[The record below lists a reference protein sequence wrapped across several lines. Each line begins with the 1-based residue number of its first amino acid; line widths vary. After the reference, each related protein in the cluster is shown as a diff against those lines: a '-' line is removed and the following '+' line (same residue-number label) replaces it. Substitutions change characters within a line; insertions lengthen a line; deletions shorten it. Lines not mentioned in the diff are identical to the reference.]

1 MKNLESKRYWIWF
14 SLIKNLGCI
23 RKKKL
28 LELYKTPENIYNL
41 TKEELLKIDGIGNE
55 TVKNILES
63 KNEKLLD
70 YHIKYMEENNIDIIH
85 ICEESYP
92 QLLKQIYDAPVSL
105 YIRGNKEIL
114 NGQNIGI
121 VGCRDCTDYGK
132 KAAKYFAYNLSKEK
146 SINIVSG
153 LAKGVDS
160 YAHWGSVGSNIE
172 VAREANCGKKQDYS
186 GKQKLNCGN
195 KYGTCGKQ
203 NINCG
208 KLQNNCEINKKDCG
222 KTIAVLGNGLDM
234 IYPKENIELANEI
247 IRNGGA
253 IISEYPCGT
262 KPDKMNF
269 PARNRIISGI
279 SKGIIVIEAK
289 EKSGTLITVDFAL
302 EQGRDVFVVPGN
314 INSINSVGTNNLI
327 KQGAKLVT
335 SYIDVYQ

>member
-1 MKNLESKRYWIWF
+1 MENLENKKYWIWF
-14 SLIKNLGCI
+14 SLIKGLGCV
-23 RKKKL
+23 RKNKL
-28 LELYKTPENIYNL
+28 LKIYGTPEEIYKL
-41 TKEELLKIDGIGNE
+41 SKSELLKIDGIGDE
-55 TVKNILES
+55 TVKNIIEA
-63 KNEKLLD
+63 KNENILN
-70 YHIKYMEENNIDIIH
+70 YHIKYIKENNIDIIH
-85 ICEESYP
+85 ICEENYP

-105 YIRGNKEIL
+105 YIMGDKEIL
-114 NGQNIGI
+114 NGKNVGI

-160 YAHWGSVGSNIE
+160 YAHWGSVGATIE
-172 VAREANCGKKQDYS
+172 LVRNKKCGKKQND
-186 GKQKLNCGN
+186 
-195 KYGTCGKQ
+195 CGKQ
-203 NINCG
+203 NVSCG
-208 KLQNNCEINKKDCG
+208 KIQKNRGINEINCG

-247 IRNGGA
+247 IRSGGA

-269 PARNRIISGI
+269 PARNRIISGL

-314 INSINSVGTNNLI
+314 INSINSVGTNDLI
-327 KQGAKLVT
+327 RQGAKIVT
-335 SYIDVYQ
+335 SYEDVE

>member
-1 MKNLESKRYWIWF
+1 MK
-14 SLIKNLGCI
+14 
-23 RKKKL
+23 
-28 LELYKTPENIYNL
+28 
-41 TKEELLKIDGIGNE
+41 
-55 TVKNILES
+55 
-63 KNEKLLD
+63 
-70 YHIKYMEENNIDIIH
+70 ENNIDIIH
-85 ICEESYP
+85 ICEENYP

-105 YIRGNKEIL
+105 YIRGDKEIL
-114 NGQNIGI
+114 NGKNVGI

-146 SINIVSG
+146 GINIVSG

-160 YAHWGSVGSNIE
+160 YAHWGSVGANIE
-172 VAREANCGKKQDYS
+172 MTSVKKCGKIQND
-186 GKQKLNCGN
+186 
-195 KYGTCGKQ
+195 CGKQ
-203 NINCG
+203 NVSCG
-208 KLQNNCEINKKDCG
+208 KTQKNCEINETNCG

-234 IYPKENIELANEI
+234 IYPKENIELATEI

-269 PARNRIISGI
+269 PARNRIISGL

-314 INSINSVGTNNLI
+314 INSINSVGTNDLI
-327 KQGAKLVT
+327 RQGAKIVT
-335 SYIDVYQ
+335 SYEDVE